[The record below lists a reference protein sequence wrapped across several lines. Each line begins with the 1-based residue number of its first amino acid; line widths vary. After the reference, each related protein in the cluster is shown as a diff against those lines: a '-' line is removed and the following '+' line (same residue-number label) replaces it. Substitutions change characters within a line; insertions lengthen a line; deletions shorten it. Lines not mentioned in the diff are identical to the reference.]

1 MVQQSNGIA
10 LTKKIAYQDFR
21 NIDLFGRK
29 SGESVKVKI
38 QKIELLD
45 TVGDKSRRLIS

>member
-1 MVQQSNGIA
+1 VIHQSQGIA
-10 LTKKIAYQDFR
+10 KTKKIAYQDFR

-38 QKIELLD
+38 WNIGSAGYG
-45 TVGDKSRRLIS
+45 GDKSPRLFS

>member
-1 MVQQSNGIA
+1 MPSS

-21 NIDLFGRK
+21 NIDFFGRK

-38 QKIELLD
+38 
-45 TVGDKSRRLIS
+45 

>member
-38 QKIELLD
+38 QKIGAAGYG
-45 TVGDKSRRLIS
+45 GDKSRRLIS

>member
-1 MVQQSNGIA
+1 VIQSKGIA

-21 NIDLFGRK
+21 KIDLFGRK

-38 QKIELLD
+38 LKIGAAGYG
-45 TVGDKSRRLIS
+45 GDKSPWLFS